1 MIKIWYRHR
10 GQRPSKSQIIRE
22 DANKASTLP
31 PSFEVVGVT
40 YGRQTGADSDGNPII
55 DANQFALNVEPPSDS
70 ISTNAV
76 DAIATAFEDNWG
88 GTIEHVETV
97 TV

>member
-10 GQRPSKSQIIRE
+10 GQRPNKTSIISE
-22 DANKASTLP
+22 DAIKSSTLP
-31 PSFEVVGVT
+31 TSFAVVGVE
-40 YGRQTGADSDGNPII
+40 YGRRPFGDEFDS
-55 DANQFALNVEPPSDS
+55 NQFALRVDPPSDN

-97 TV
+97 PV